1 MATKGVLSVLNLRAL
16 PSIALHNGRR
26 CYSTPLPTT
35 KQPPLPRPRPP
46 PPSPQIP
53 ARIVADSQPG
63 FRKRVR
69 SDDHAEHVP
78 QPLTRPI
85 GMNNPPLPGE
95 NMGLDNRTLS
105 QRRDDFVN
113 FEKHMERRRT
123 MTKQISKPYFQD
135 WSNLRFHRG
144 KIFKANQRLF
154 RADLSLWFPNFFG
167 KTLSKEAEHIEDETG
182 GWRKDGY
189 KGLGRDT
196 CEVMEG
202 KVSVVSIVSS
212 TWAQAQVDT
221 FLSKEQ
227 NPELHDVLR
236 ENTDVAQRV
245 WINHEENTLR
255 WWLLQAFRSNLRR
268 QLTQDEQR
276 RYFMVRRG
284 VSDTMK
290 MSIGLLNEK
299 VGYVYLVDP
308 DSKIRW
314 AGSADA
320 EPAERE
326 GMVKG
331 LRRLIQEARTPRDRR
346 YDSVQQLESA
356 VADIIETP
364 NPAAAGRGA

>member
-1 MATKGVLSVLNLRAL
+1 MAQKGVPSLRCLRAL
-16 PSIALHNGRR
+16 RSIALSDGHR
-26 CYSTPLPTT
+26 CYSTPPTAS
-35 KQPPLPRPRPP
+35 KQPPPPRPRPQ

-53 ARIVADSQPG
+53 ARIAADYQPG
-63 FRKRVR
+63 FRKRAK
-69 SDDHAEHVP
+69 SDDDAEHIP

-85 GMNNPPLPGE
+85 GMSSPPQPGE

-105 QRRDDFVN
+105 QRRDDFVD
-113 FEKHMERRRT
+113 FDKHMERRRT
-123 MTKQISKPYFQD
+123 MTKQISKPYFRD

-144 KIFKANQRLF
+144 KIFKANERLF

-167 KTLSKEAEHIEDETG
+167 KTLSKEAEHIKDETG

-221 FLSKEQ
+221 FVSEEQ
-227 NPELHDVLR
+227 NPELYEVLR
-236 ENTDVAQRV
+236 ENTGVAQRV

-268 QLTQDEQR
+268 QLSTDEQH

-284 VSDTMK
+284 VSEIMK
-290 MSIGLLNEK
+290 ESIGLLNEK

-308 DSKIRW
+308 DCKIRW

-331 LRRLIQEARTPRDRR
+331 LRRLIQEARLPRDQRR
-346 YDSVQQLESA
+346 DSAQQLEYA
-356 VADIIETP
+356 VADIVEAP
-364 NPAAAGRGA
+364 KAAGVGS

>member
-1 MATKGVLSVLNLRAL
+1 MS
-16 PSIALHNGRR
+16 S
-26 CYSTPLPTT
+26 
-35 KQPPLPRPRPP
+35 PP
-46 PPSPQIP
+46 Q
-53 ARIVADSQPG
+53 
-63 FRKRVR
+63 
-69 SDDHAEHVP
+69 
-78 QPLTRPI
+78 
-85 GMNNPPLPGE
+85 PGE

-105 QRRDDFVN
+105 QRRDDFVDFN
-113 FEKHMERRRT
+113 KHMERRRT
-123 MTKQISKPYFQD
+123 MTKQISKPYFRD

-144 KIFKANQRLF
+144 KIFKANERLF

-167 KTLSKEAEHIEDETG
+167 KTLSKEAEHISDETG

-221 FLSKEQ
+221 FVSEEQ
-227 NPELHDVLR
+227 NPELYEVLR

-268 QLTQDEQR
+268 QLSQDEQH

-284 VSDTMK
+284 VSEIMK
-290 MSIGLLNEK
+290 ESIGLLNEK

-308 DSKIRW
+308 DCKIRW

-331 LRRLIQEARTPRDRR
+331 LRRLIQEARLPRDQRR
-346 YDSVQQLESA
+346 DSAQQLEYA
-356 VADIIETP
+356 VADIVEAP
-364 NPAAAGRGA
+364 QAAGVGS